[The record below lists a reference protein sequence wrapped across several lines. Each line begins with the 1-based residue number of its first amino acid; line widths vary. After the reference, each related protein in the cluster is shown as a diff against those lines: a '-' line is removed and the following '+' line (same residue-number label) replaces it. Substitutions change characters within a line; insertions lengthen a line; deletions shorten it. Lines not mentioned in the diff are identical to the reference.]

1 MTNEETLKT
10 LSDELSKGIN
20 AIRDQQKVL
29 EDKKLDKELIDKEIR
44 PTIEKV
50 QKAVDQLE
58 VKVTKMATPSYDSKE
73 QAPEHK
79 AFMDFLRKGIGS
91 KDLEVEQKTAYRVR
105 DDTAGGY
112 VTVPPTIAAGIL
124 TQITESSPVRQ
135 IASVITI
142 GTESYQFM
150 TQTANATANW
160 VGETANAAEANQVTF
175 GIERIPAHEARVFLD
190 ITQQLLEDSAVDLE
204 AFFQNELATRFGVL
218 EANAFIS
225 GNTTYKPLGILADAN
240 IANTA
245 GGDANNVTAD
255 GLFTLYFAPKTGYI
269 GNARFLM
276 ARATMAFCSKLKDN
290 DAQYLLRRL
299 GESPVWT
306 ILGTPVLEAYD
317 MPAMANAAYP
327 VLFGDFR
334 RGYQIVDRVGLQILR
349 DPYSASLAGA
359 VRFHARKRVG
369 GKVVLPEAI
378 YKMKITA

>member
-1 MTNEETLKT
+1 LTNEETLKT